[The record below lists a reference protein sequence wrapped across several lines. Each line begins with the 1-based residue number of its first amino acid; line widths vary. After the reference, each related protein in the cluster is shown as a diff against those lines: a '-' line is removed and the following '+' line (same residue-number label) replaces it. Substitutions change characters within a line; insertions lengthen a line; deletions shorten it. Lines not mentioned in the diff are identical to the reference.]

1 MINKKEIQEISNNIK
16 EISRNTNMSEKD
28 VIKLLDEVCKP
39 SLDNTHCDFDGD
51 SDIGVGPSDQPIKR
65 D

>member
-1 MINKKEIQEISNNIK
+1 MISKKEIQELSKNIK
-16 EISRNTNMSEKD
+16 EISRNTNLSEKD

-51 SDIGVGPSDQPIKR
+51 SYI
-65 D
+65 

>member
-1 MINKKEIQEISNNIK
+1 MISKKGIKEISKNIK

-28 VIKLLDEVCKP
+28 VTKLLDEVCKP
-39 SLDNTHCDFDGD
+39 SLDNTHCDFDLG
-51 SDIGVGPSDQPIKR
+51 IGASDQSIKR

>member
-1 MINKKEIQEISNNIK
+1 MISKKEIKKISKNIND
-16 EISRNTNMSEKD
+16 ISKNTNLSKKD

-39 SLDNTHCDFDGD
+39 SLGNTHCDFDED
-51 SDIGVGPSDQPIKR
+51 SDIGVGHSGQPIKR

>member
-1 MINKKEIQEISNNIK
+1 MIDKKEIQEISKNIK

-39 SLDNTHCDFDGD
+39 SLINSHCDFDD
-51 SDIGVGPSDQPIKR
+51 ELGVGPSDMH
-65 D
+65 

>member
-1 MINKKEIQEISNNIK
+1 MIIKKDIQEISKNIK
-16 EISRNTNMSEKD
+16 EISKNWNMSEND

-51 SDIGVGPSDQPIKR
+51 SGIGVGASDQSIKR